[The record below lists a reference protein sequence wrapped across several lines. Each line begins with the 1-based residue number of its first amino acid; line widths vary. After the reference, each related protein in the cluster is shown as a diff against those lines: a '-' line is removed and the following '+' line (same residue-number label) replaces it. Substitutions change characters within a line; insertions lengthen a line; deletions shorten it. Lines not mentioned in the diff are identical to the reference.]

1 MKPIKAVVVQH
12 NTVEY
17 PSGKNASIPAENTE
31 VEGTYWRIPVVSGGV
46 FLKYIYRADDG
57 SKPTVDSVKTVR
69 VRNIISNDT
78 WWVAVPDNGSYQT
91 FADLIGVCCDDST
104 TMPAVTIPDV
114 VIEEQGCADED
125 GVYHYIA
132 VTSALG
138 SGEVYVGSATLNGA
152 ALASL
157 SDAGFASLGAF
168 ETAAEAAWSPATITV
183 SGTKVTLNTA
193 TGITGSLTVV
203 KRKFF
208 ESNAPAALTSGQLYT
223 LAATINGVALAN
235 IVGAADAALSTIATA
250 ANANAAYAAFGVWS
264 VTGGKVRLV
273 SKAGAVQSATLNVT
287 IS

>member
-1 MKPIKAVVVQH
+1 MKSIKAVVVRH

-17 PSGKNASIPAENTE
+17 PTGLGASIPADNTA

-46 FLKYIYRADDG
+46 FSKYIYRADAG
-57 SKPTVDSVKTVR
+57 TKPTPDSVKVVR

-78 WWVAVPDNGSYQT
+78 WWVVVPDNGSYAT

-114 VIEEQGCADED
+114 IVEEQGCADDD
-125 GVYHYIA
+125 GNYHYSA

-152 ALASL
+152 ALTALSAVGYASL
-157 SDAGFASLGAF
+157 AAF
-168 ETAAEAAWSPATITV
+168 ETAAEAAWTPATITID
-183 SGTKVTLNTA
+183 GNKVTLNTA
-193 TGITGSLTVV
+193 TGTTGSLYVG
-203 KRKFF
+203 KRKYF
-208 ESNAPAALTSGQLYT
+208 ESNAPGALTSGQHYT

-235 IVGAADAALSTIATA
+235 IVGVADAALSTIATA

-273 SKAGAVQSATLNVT
+273 SNSGAVQSATLVVT